1 MAASTDNP
9 GNVPRAIEVGFPIVE
24 INRLAQPERNSFK
37 PIYQMHK
44 WFARR
49 ASCVFRAILLGALK
63 PAWKPDGTPV
73 DLMEEF
79 YRSHGDDPE
88 TAGKVVLDPFM
99 GGGTTV
105 VEALRLGCRVIG
117 IDLNPVAWFIVKTE
131 IEPVDPAALQDAFER
146 LAARPVAWN
155 AGAPLRE
162 SLLGLYRTKVAPD
175 VEADVIYTF
184 WVKHAIC
191 TDPTCKREVPL
202 FKDWL
207 VAHKALSVRYHRD
220 VSCPRCRKRFDWEV
234 EPASL
239 IADTAMM
246 VNSPRGSAGEG
257 RPHQM
262 WTYAPE
268 PEKPKGRGRR
278 NPTLVSVHCPHCD
291 DDVRVQVPW
300 DRKKERK
307 KVSLTVLL
315 CPACEAVWQWRGAL
329 PDEAVRCPACGH
341 GYDPRTGNVPAN
353 GAFECSCGNRDK
365 IIESIRLLPQDR
377 RLPVRPY
384 AIQAFL
390 EPRDPGRERRAVGS
404 LFGEFG
410 EEVAED
416 AAQCAAQCAP
426 LPDTLLLPK
435 NGKFFKRFS
444 ASDRADL
451 QRAEGLWDRNR
462 AWLPYPKGRIP
473 KGAETA
479 RLLEHHYNHWH
490 DMFAP
495 RQLLALATLLD
506 GVMAEEDDKL
516 REMLLCAFS
525 NALEGNN
532 LFVRNIPSRKTPG
545 GTAPAGVFARHDYQ
559 PKTTI
564 CEQNVWGTESGN
576 NTFLSRM
583 EMLKRGIEFRKSW
596 PGGERSEPLDPLE
609 DPVTAEIHARSSD
622 RPSEEYAGSLDV
634 VVTDPPYVGNVNY
647 SELADFFYVWLRLAF
662 RERYPWFAPEISPK
676 GEEIIENH
684 LRGKNREDF
693 YVGLS
698 EVFREIHGNLPE
710 DGLLVFTFHHTD
722 QEGTIWEGLL
732 QTLCEVGFEIAAVY
746 PVHAEREQALNLQDK
761 ENVAYD
767 LIHVCRK
774 RREIPSDRSWA
785 GVRQEVRRRARA
797 ELAAIEAGRYGSQP
811 LPEPDVRLVCI
822 GKCLELYSAHY
833 GRVLDHEGNPLPL
846 HKALQDIG
854 AIVDQLV
861 TRERP
866 LPPELEDIDALSYAW
881 LRLLMPVRGE
891 VGVDKVNKGLRA
903 MQVNT
908 EDLRRAGLIIRGRA
922 GRGRTYEVKQPLD
935 RLEEARKR
943 LQKAYG
949 QTAQSVLFQDDPA
962 PATATVPLVDLLHA
976 LIALADAGEP
986 VLPWLERFP
995 GRRAALRAGLRFL
1008 RDERADWSAAID
1020 RVLAVI
1026 EGAPLFNRA
1035 GAA

>member
-79 YRSHGDDPE
+79 YRNHGDDPE

-131 IEPVDPAALQDAFER
+131 VEPVDPEALQDAFER

-155 AGAPLRE
+155 GGAPLRE

-220 VSCPRCRKRFDWEV
+220 VTCPRCRKRFDWEV

-246 VNSPRGSAGEG
+246 VSSPRGSAGEG
-257 RPHQM
+257 RPHQV

-291 DDVRVQVPW
+291 DDVRLQVPW

-341 GYDPRTGNVPAN
+341 GYDPRTGNVPPN

-416 AAQCAAQCAP
+416 AAQCAP
-426 LPDTLLLPK
+426 LPDSLLLPK

-444 ASDRADL
+444 ASDRASL
-451 QRAEGLWDRNR
+451 QRAENLWDRNR
-462 AWLPYPKGRIP
+462 ARLPYPKSRIP

-516 REMLLCAFS
+516 REMLLCALS
-525 NALEGNN
+525 NTLEGNN

-622 RPSEEYAGSLDV
+622 RLSEEYAGSLDV
-634 VVTDPPYVGNVNY
+634 VITDPPYVGNVNY

-833 GRVLDHEGNPLPL
+833 GRVLDHEGDPLPL

-943 LQKAYG
+943 LQKAYE